1 MVADLL
7 DRFED
12 KVFMSMKCLTLIVVN
27 VTLSLPTI
35 SLKKFR
41 AAVDAIKDPRDA
53 TLLKTAY
60 LLAARNSEILTRTSS
75 KEILSGASK
84 PYGNF
89 LDYRIA
95 NYEVSSATEKQEAVM
110 ENVLLL
116 TCAVAKRGKR
126 MKHIDDI
133 EKEPLQLKEEEI
145 IEAFTKFKRTDLIDD
160 WRSGKVK
167 VDPLLIKVLLGKLFL
182 KAVALPCSPK
192 FEPWT
197 SDLLKWIQKHHK
209 ISFDMTRVSFWRIL
223 RSNLSSILTKK
234 DKRNLRNPLRH
245 FRISHLIEYYQMDP
259 YEITSYTGWTIRST
273 FGQLGISAS
282 ENLDA
287 YAHLRWRQYFPK
299 LLKSIDRFT
308 K

>member
-1 MVADLL
+1 
-7 DRFED
+7 
-12 KVFMSMKCLTLIVVN
+12 
-27 VTLSLPTI
+27 LSI
-35 SLKKFR
+35 QSVSLKKFR
-41 AAVDAIKDPRDA
+41 ATIDQIKDKRDA
-53 TLLKTAY
+53 TILKTAY
-60 LLAARNSEILTRTSS
+60 LLAARNSEILTKTGSWDF
-75 KEILSGASK
+75 LHGASK

-95 NYEVSSATEKQEAVM
+95 HHEVTSETEKQKAVI
-110 ENVLLL
+110 ENVLVI

-126 MKHIDDI
+126 MKSKDDT

-145 IEAFTKFKRTDLIDD
+145 VEAFTKFKKTDLLDKWQAGEIQIN
-160 WRSGKVK
+160 
-167 VDPLLIKVLLGKLFL
+167 PLLIKVLLGKITL
-182 KAVALPCSPK
+182 KVVALPTSPK
-192 FEPWT
+192 YEPWT
-197 SDLLKWIQKHHK
+197 TDLLQWISKHGNLN
-209 ISFDMTRVSFWRIL
+209 FNMTRVWFWQIL
-223 RSNLSSILTKK
+223 RDNLSGILPKK
-234 DKRNLRNPLRH
+234 GKHTMKNPLRH

-282 ENLDA
+282 PNIDA